1 MANNP
6 YIVKS
11 DFVKITNQGMSASDP
26 KFIATLIN
34 SATSPIDLIDKIEEY
49 NEAHKLND
57 HNRINYGISV
67 FGNYITVI
75 SATKSGDFYKVVAQD
90 YNGRPKLFS
99 NAETGKIESLSG
111 ALHTHF
117 VPVTSI
123 MDVVV
128 AGYDPDV
135 IDPILANKGVD
146 EVDTKKLIVE
156 FTNMKQKFNALL
168 SAGELRNYI
177 KDFNYTFKTNG
188 YNDLSFEHNIEAY
201 NLYSGL
207 VSQYLTTIKTI
218 VENSYDL
225 SIVDLPENIRDRSIY
240 FVDGDLKTILDA
252 QIKKLW
258 KNEPSN
264 LFSYRYESR
273 YEELSQKTFTR
284 AEVEWFKEVISDDE
298 VSTNQEP
305 DSNQEPNG

>member
-6 YIVKS
+6 YITKS
-11 DFVKITNQGMSASDP
+11 DFVKITNQGMSTSDP

-49 NEAHKLND
+49 NATHKLND

-75 SATKSGDFYKVVAQD
+75 KATKSGDFYKVVAQD
-90 YNGRPKLFS
+90 YNGRPKILS
-99 NAETGKIESLSG
+99 NSENGKIESLSG
-111 ALHTHF
+111 SLHTHF
-117 VPVTSI
+117 IPITSI

-128 AGYDPDV
+128 SGYDPEV
-135 IDPILANKGVD
+135 INPILNNKGVD
-146 EVDTKKLIVE
+146 EVNVKQLITD
-156 FTNMKQKFNALL
+156 FINMKQQFNALL

-177 KDFNYTFKTNG
+177 KQFNYAFKTND
-188 YNDLSFEHNIEAY
+188 YNNMSFEHNIEAY

-218 VENSYDL
+218 VANSYDL
-225 SIVDLPENIRDRSIY
+225 SIVNLPENIRDRSVY
-240 FVDGDLKTILDA
+240 FVDGELKTKLDE

-258 KNEPSN
+258 KNEPSD
-264 LFSYRYESR
+264 LFKYRYDFR

-284 AEVEWFKEVISDDE
+284 VEVEWFKEVIGE
-298 VSTNQEP
+298 
-305 DSNQEPNG
+305 

>member
-11 DFVKITNQGMSASDP
+11 DFVKITNQGMCASDP

-34 SATSPIDLIDKIEEY
+34 SATSPIDLIDKIEAY
-49 NEAHKLND
+49 NETHKLND

-90 YNGRPKLFS
+90 YNGRPKLFA
-99 NAETGKIESLSG
+99 NTETGKIESLSG

-117 VPVTSI
+117 VPIASI

-135 IDPILANKGVD
+135 IDPILNNKGVD
-146 EVDTKKLIVE
+146 KVDVKKLIVE

-177 KDFNYTFKTNG
+177 KEFNYTFKTNG
-188 YNDLSFEHNIEAY
+188 YNNLSFEHNIEAY

-225 SIVDLPENIRDRSIY
+225 SIVNLPENIRDRSIY
-240 FVDGDLKTILDA
+240 FVDGDLKTTLDA

-258 KNEPSN
+258 DNEPST
-264 LFSYRYESR
+264 LFLHRYESR

-284 AEVEWFKEVISDDE
+284 AEVEWFKEVISDDGAGA
-298 VSTNQEP
+298 
-305 DSNQEPNG
+305 NQEPNGE

>member
-1 MANNP
+1 MVNNP

-11 DFVKITNQGMSASDP
+11 DFVKITNQGMCASDP

-34 SATSPIDLIDKIEEY
+34 SATSPVDLIDKIEAY
-49 NEAHKLND
+49 NETHKLND

-90 YNGRPKLFS
+90 YNGRPKLFA

-128 AGYDPDV
+128 AGYDPNV
-135 IDPILANKGVD
+135 INPILNNKGVD
-146 EVDTKKLIVE
+146 KVDVKKLIVE

-177 KDFNYTFKTNG
+177 KEFNYTFKTNG
-188 YNDLSFEHNIEAY
+188 YNNLSFEHNIEAY

-225 SIVDLPENIRDRSIY
+225 SIVNLPENIRDRSIY
-240 FVDGDLKTILDA
+240 FVDGDLKEKLDA

-258 KNEPSN
+258 DNEPST
-264 LFSYRYESR
+264 LFLTRYESR

-284 AEVEWFKEVISDDE
+284 TEVEWFKEVISDDE
-298 VSTNQEP
+298 VNA
-305 DSNQEPNG
+305 NQEPNG